1 MTVRKSKRN
10 KKPKSPTKEDLWRME
25 VAEELGLGETIRQY
39 GWGALNAK
47 QTGRIGGI
55 ITQRI
60 KKGIYTDYKAKN
72 PSK

>member
-1 MTVRKSKRN
+1 MSTRKIQRN
-10 KKPKSPTKEDLWRME
+10 KKPKQPTKEDLLRME
-25 VAEELGLGETIRQY
+25 VAEELGLGDTIRQY

-47 QTGRIGGI
+47 EAGRIGGI

-60 KKGIYTDYKAKN
+60 KKGIYTGYKAKN